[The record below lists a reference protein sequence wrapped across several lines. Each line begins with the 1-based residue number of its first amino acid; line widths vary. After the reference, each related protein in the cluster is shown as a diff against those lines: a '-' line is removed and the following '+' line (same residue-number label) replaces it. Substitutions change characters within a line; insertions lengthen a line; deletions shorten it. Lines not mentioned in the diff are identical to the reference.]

1 MQRFDLQDILCTFE
15 TQTIYYMNDIFSIRL
30 RQARTIRQLSVDDL
44 GKMVNLSKQE
54 ILQYEDGSSKPDGA
68 ALIKFSKALGL
79 SLDFFFRPVSVSIES
94 VEFRKRNSLT
104 GMEIDAIKEIVK
116 DRLESFLEIEAI
128 VDEPARNSFV
138 SKHIVE
144 CEDDVLPLA
153 EKLKKAWG
161 IGEDGINNVIE
172 TLEDNNIKVV
182 EVVASGDFDGLSG
195 FANGKIPF
203 IVLNKNVGSERK
215 RFTALHELAHL
226 LFDCNCMDKRDEEDL
241 CSLFANEMLIS
252 KKVFFRKIGENRR
265 DISLLELKDLQVQF
279 GISIDALMCKAKS
292 LNVIT
297 KERYG
302 YFRKKKAEDPAL
314 KKEVEESRYKEES
327 PKRFERLV
335 HKALASDLISMSKC
349 ASLLNVSVVK
359 FREDLMLM

>member
-1 MQRFDLQDILCTFE
+1 
-15 TQTIYYMNDIFSIRL
+15 MNDIFSIRL

-104 GMEIDAIKEIVK
+104 GMEIEAIKEIVK

-144 CEDDVLPLA
+144 CEDDVLSLA

-182 EVVASGDFDGLSG
+182 EVNASGDFDGLSG

-226 LFDCNCMDKRDEEDL
+226 LFDCNCMDKREEEDL

-302 YFRKKKAEDPAL
+302 YFRKKKAENPDL
-314 KKEVEESRYKEES
+314 KNEVEESRYKEES

>member
-1 MQRFDLQDILCTFE
+1 
-15 TQTIYYMNDIFSIRL
+15 MNDIFSIRL

-68 ALIKFSKALGL
+68 ALIKFSKALDL
-79 SLDFFFRPVSVSIES
+79 SLDFFFRPVTVSIES

-104 GMEIDAIKEIVK
+104 GMEIEAIKEIVK

-182 EVVASGDFDGLSG
+182 EVNASGDFDGLSG

-252 KKVFFRKIGENRR
+252 KKVF
-265 DISLLELKDLQVQF
+265 
-279 GISIDALMCKAKS
+279 
-292 LNVIT
+292 NVIT

-302 YFRKKKAEDPAL
+302 YFRKKKAENPAL
-314 KKEVEESRYKEES
+314 KNEVEESRYKEES

-349 ASLLNVSVVK
+349 SSLLKRVAG
-359 FREDLMLM
+359 